1 MGEVLTWAAGWAAVA
16 ATGVTATL
24 FADQNL
30 TQAATP
36 TSVLA
41 AFIAV
46 SVSAI
51 GLLGWVLKEQTAII
65 RSHAEELAR
74 LRAELARLRRRL
86 GAPDED
92 DEP

>member
-1 MGEVLTWAAGWAAVA
+1 MLEVVTWAAGWAGVA
-16 ATGVTATL
+16 AAGVTATL
-24 FADQNL
+24 FADQQL
-30 TQAATP
+30 SSAATP

-65 RSHAEELAR
+65 RHHAEALTR
-74 LRAELARLRRRL
+74 LRAELSRLRRAL
-86 GAPDED
+86 GQPDEE
-92 DEP
+92 EP

>member
-1 MGEVLTWAAGWAAVA
+1 MTEVLTWAAGWGAVA
-16 ATGVTATL
+16 AAGVTATL

-51 GLLGWVLKEQTAII
+51 GLLGWVLREQVGII
-65 RSHAEELAR
+65 RHHAEELTR
-74 LRAELARLRRRL
+74 LRAELSRLRRRL